1 MNHKNFILYLI
12 LIAGIFLSI
21 SFTSAA
27 LCLNSKGYYDDCGYR
42 ESSTKISK
50 PIFKGSYGNYAYQAY
65 AQKQEPEPPAS
76 SAFTTQLS
84 YHRSYGPYFSGGFY
98 YPYYGGGYGFSSYS
112 GYGMMGYG
120 GYGWGSGGGGYYSG
134 YGYPYFYS
142 GWW

>member
-1 MNHKNFILYLI
+1 MSFVL
-12 LIAGIFLSI
+12 AGIFFLSI
-21 SFTSAA
+21 ILTSAA
-27 LCLNSKGYYDDCGYR
+27 LCLNSKGYYDDCSK
-42 ESSTKISK
+42 SSSSYNNPAPSK

-98 YPYYGGGYGFSSYS
+98 YPYYGIGGYGFSSYG

-142 GWW
+142 GWY